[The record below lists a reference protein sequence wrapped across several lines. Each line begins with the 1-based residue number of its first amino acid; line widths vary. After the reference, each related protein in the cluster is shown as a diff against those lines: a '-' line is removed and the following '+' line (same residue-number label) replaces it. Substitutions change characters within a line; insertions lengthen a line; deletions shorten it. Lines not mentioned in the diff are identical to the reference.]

1 MNPSCMLGVGGGE
14 ENEPVMH
21 VGGWGGGGEIGGNH
35 HILRT
40 IAWLRVR
47 IMVWVGMSQQLH
59 VPVA

>member
-21 VGGWGGGGEIGGNH
+21 VGGWGGGEIGGNH